1 MLMYGRDP
9 ILPLDT
15 LLEPRRRYYGDE
27 YVPTM
32 LQRLQTA
39 FAHVAIN
46 TKKAREY
53 IKRQAD
59 KKARQRLFNEGDP
72 VFLHDPCI
80 KEGQMKKLSSP
91 WRSHYRIVE
100 MITPV
105 TALIRNQKSGGHIVS
120 PKGLRPNPEKV
131 RAIQTLD
138 APTTVKG
145 VRSYLG
151 LAGYYRNFIPKFSS
165 ISRPL
170 TKLTRKNTRFYW
182 DDDCQ
187 DAFDYFKKALT
198 EAPILGYPDVTKP
211 YSLYTD
217 ASDYS
222 VGGILTQDTPVGEK
236 VICYV
241 SHQLTSSRLR
251 YPVIEKECFAIIYCL
266 TKLRQ
271 YLLGADVTVYT
282 DHKPLKSL
290 FTAEMKNTRVQRWA
304 ILLDEYQVKIKYRQ
318 GIHNGRADML
328 SRIRVEPTQHEIK
341 ESNDIVAVDASI
353 DKIITR
359 FNGHNHNLFDQN
371 INMTEYQD
379 NDDHCLNIKTQL
391 NKGGNEK
398 ISSEYVIQDNILY
411 HVGKENRFETDPFL
425 QLVIP
430 LKLVNT
436 ALECFHDDL
445 GGGHVGLEKTYQ
457 KIRSKYFWINCS
469 KM

>member
-1 MLMYGRDP
+1 M
-9 ILPLDT
+9 
-15 LLEPRRRYYGDE
+15 
-27 YVPTM
+27 
-32 LQRLQTA
+32 
-39 FAHVAIN
+39 
-46 TKKAREY
+46 
-53 IKRQAD
+53 
-59 KKARQRLFNEGDP
+59 
-72 VFLHDPCI
+72 
-80 KEGQMKKLSSP
+80 
-91 WRSHYRIVE
+91 
-100 MITPV
+100 
-105 TALIRNQKSGGHIVS
+105 
-120 PKGLRPNPEKV
+120 
-131 RAIQTLD
+131 
-138 APTTVKG
+138 
-145 VRSYLG
+145 
-151 LAGYYRNFIPKFSS
+151 
-165 ISRPL
+165 
-170 TKLTRKNTRFYW
+170 
-182 DDDCQ
+182 
-187 DAFDYFKKALT
+187 
-198 EAPILGYPDVTKP
+198 
-211 YSLYTD
+211 YTD

-251 YPVIEKECFAIIYCL
+251 YPVIEKECFTIIYCL

-436 ALECFHDDL
+436 VLECFHDDL

-457 KIRSKYFWINCS
+457 KIRTKYFWINCYKNVIDYVTKCEVCQRRMLRKHNAELQDHVTPNYPMEIIGIDTVGPFVTS
-469 KM
+469 DNGNNYIVTVIDWYTSRLEAYPVQNKEADTIAKVLLERFIPQHGCPRLIISDRGTEYVNEAIDLLSTKMKIKRNITTPYHPAGNGKTERCHRFLNDILAKGVQDKLHSEWEDVLPGALLAMRTCVN